1 VHALGCFSSI
11 PNLPALAG
19 SGSVGGLKMKKW
31 KFRNDML
38 SYQINSVSKRTFQ
51 DAEDRLNFLEENCL
65 NVLEELKKLK
75 KCYNGDE
82 DAIMKPISF

>member
-1 VHALGCFSSI
+1 
-11 PNLPALAG
+11 
-19 SGSVGGLKMKKW
+19 MKKW